1 VQGILE
7 LLSLA
12 ILIIVFAQTRQIDE
26 IHATTVPRIVDSSTT
41 IKHHEILQ
49 SIIGLDVVNKE
60 LQQLLLS
67 KGKWPKSSLCWSLG
81 HGRGWKNPSCSKK
94 YDSMEIQ
101 RHFQGSSFIW
111 FMVGK
116 NPHRKS
122 LNQTLSKTL
131 GLFDFVQS
139 NDEDYKRELY
149 NVFIKRR
156 VFFCFKWCLVS
167 RKNWLVW
174 FS

>member
-67 KGKWPKSSLCWSLG
+67 KGK
-81 HGRGWKNPSCSKK
+81 
-94 YDSMEIQ
+94 
-101 RHFQGSSFIW
+101 
-111 FMVGK
+111 
-116 NPHRKS
+116 
-122 LNQTLSKTL
+122 
-131 GLFDFVQS
+131 
-139 NDEDYKRELY
+139 
-149 NVFIKRR
+149 
-156 VFFCFKWCLVS
+156 
-167 RKNWLVW
+167 
-174 FS
+174 